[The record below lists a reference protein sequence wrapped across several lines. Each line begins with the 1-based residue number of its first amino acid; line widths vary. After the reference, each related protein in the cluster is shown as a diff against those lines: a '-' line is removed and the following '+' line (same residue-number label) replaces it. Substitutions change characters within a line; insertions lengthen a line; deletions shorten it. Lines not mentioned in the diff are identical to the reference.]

1 MFPDVIYRQMFEYN
15 EAVQL
20 LLDPE
25 TRCLVDVNPA
35 AARFYGY
42 PREEMRGMPVRTLYP
57 ISDETFDYF
66 SKWIAAVDHT
76 ILPTR
81 HRLASGELREV
92 EIHISR
98 VGDGQKTLLAG
109 IVKDVTPQVEAEKA
123 HRDANTW
130 LNAILKNIPGG
141 AVVLFDHD
149 LRYLLADGAGLR
161 EVGLNKALMEGKTI
175 DEVFPPGVVAQIEED
190 YRLAL
195 QGQESIAEVAYAGR
209 VYLVRYSPVYDET
222 HRLIAGMAVTTDITE
237 RKKIEN
243 VLRESEMQYRSLI
256 ASLAEGVVVHD
267 KAGKVVFCNAS
278 AEKILGMNFDQMRGL
293 APLDSRWRTIY
304 ADGTDFPFA
313 LHPAMIALH
322 TGQSQRDVI
331 VGVNKPDDTLTW
343 ISVNSEPVQHE
354 DETLPY
360 AVVTSFMNI
369 TRLIEIEKEIRTSE
383 RKFQTFFDLNPDA
396 IVIRSLVDGRIM
408 DCNKGVEYFF
418 GFTREELIGLS
429 MDELPVWVNPQ
440 LREDGLR
447 VLMETGEIRGIEAE
461 FRRKDG
467 STFWGLINALV
478 VEINGEPCIMNL
490 TRDITQFHLLEQQKR
505 EMELHQEKMY
515 LLRQFLGNV
524 SHDLKTPLTTI
535 KSSLYV
541 LKKSPDEEKKQHQ
554 MKVLEL
560 QTERMEHLLDEMFSL
575 LRLDAGAEFD
585 FEIADIN
592 ALIRSVLAKHHALAL
607 AKHHQVAFVTE
618 SEIQPLRMDKSYLEM
633 ALGNLLINAHH
644 YTPEAG
650 HVTVRT
656 FTQSHQVIIEIED
669 TGIGITPSDLP
680 HIFERFYRADW
691 ARSTASGG
699 TGLGLTIAQ
708 KIVEAHGGQIR
719 VESMVGEGT
728 RFQIVLP
735 LLSAS

>member
-1 MFPDVIYRQMFEYN
+1 MLPDSIYQQMFEYN

-42 PREEMRGMPVRTLYP
+42 PREEMQGMHMQVINELP
-57 ISDETFDYF
+57 DEGMAQLVEWHLQNER
-66 SKWIAAVDHT
+66 SLVPA
-76 ILPTR
+76 R
-81 HRLASGELREV
+81 HRLASGEFREV

-98 VGDGQKTLLAG
+98 VQVGQKTLLAG
-109 IVKDVTPQVEAEKA
+109 IVNDVTPQVRAEKA
-123 HRDANTW
+123 LREANTW

-141 AVVLFDHD
+141 AVVLFDHN
-149 LRYLLADGAGLR
+149 LRYLLADGAGLQ

-175 DEVFPPGVVAQIEED
+175 DEVFPPEIVAQIEEG

-195 QGQESIAEVAYAGR
+195 QGRASIAEVAYAGR
-209 VYLVRYSPVYDET
+209 VYLVRYSPVYDENN
-222 HRLIAGMAVTTDITE
+222 RLIAGMAITADITE
-237 RKKIEN
+237 RKGMEN
-243 VLRESEMQYRSLI
+243 VLRESEMKYRSLI
-256 ASLAEGVVVHD
+256 LALDEGI
-267 KAGKVVFCNAS
+267 VFQQADGQITLCNPS
-278 AEKILGMNFDQMRGL
+278 AERILGLTFDQLRGRTSVDP
-293 APLDSRWRTIY
+293 AWRAIHE
-304 ADGTDFPFA
+304 DGSDFPGET
-313 LHPAMIALH
+313 HPAMVTLR
-322 TGQSQRDVI
+322 TGQPQRNVI
-331 VGVNKPDDTLTW
+331 MGVHKPDGELRW
-343 ISVNSEPVQHE
+343 ISINSQPVQYSDHPLPDAMVASFTDITERRLTEQGLRASEARFHE
-354 DETLPY
+354 
-360 AVVTSFMNI
+360 I
-369 TRLIEIEKEIRTSE
+369 
-383 RKFQTFFDLNPDA
+383 FDFNPDS
-396 IVIRSLVDGRIM
+396 IVVRSLVDERVVAVN
-408 DCNKGVEYFF
+408 D
-418 GFTREELIGLS
+418 GFEQMYGYDRAE
-429 MDELPVWVNPQ
+429 
-440 LREDGLR
+440 
-447 VLMETGEIRGIEAE
+447 VLGQPISHFNTWIDPEIRQKSLQQALEMGKTEDVNVLCY
-461 FRRKDG
+461 RKDG
-467 STFWGLINALV
+467 STFWGLIKAIRITID
-478 VEINGEPCIMNL
+478 EEPCLMSL
-490 TRDITQFHLLEQQKR
+490 TRDVTQYRLLALQ
-505 EMELHQEKMY
+505 QEKLAM
-515 LLRQFLGNV
+515 LRQFLGNV

-592 ALIRSVLAKHHALAL
+592 ALIRLVLAKHHALAL

-618 SEIQPLRMDKSYLEM
+618 SEIQPLRMDKSYLEL
-633 ALGNLLINAHH
+633 ALGKLLVNAHH

-656 FTQSHQVIIEIED
+656 FTQNHQVIIEIED
-669 TGIGITPSDLP
+669 TGIGIMPSDLP